1 MIRRGYRQPGWDS
14 FILCLQGRPIGYL
27 QCFDLALDTGRT
39 FPLERRATRGIDLFI
54 GEPAYLGQGH
64 GAAFLRLAAEWLLA
78 QPGVRRVIG
87 DPEPANRRSR
97 RAFEKAGFR
106 DSGERTV
113 PGGSVRLMVLE
124 EPARIARRRQTNA

>member
-1 MIRRGYRQPGWDS
+1 MIRLGYRQPGWDS
-14 FILCLQGRPIGYL
+14 FILCVQGRTVGYL
-27 QCFDLALDTGRT
+27 QSYNLAKDTGRT
-39 FPLERRATRGIDLFI
+39 FPLERRATRGLDLFI

-64 GAAFLRLAAEWLLA
+64 GAAFLRLVAECLLA
-78 QPGVRRVIG
+78 RPDVRRVIG

-113 PGGSVRLMVLE
+113 PGGSVRLMVRE
-124 EPARIARRRQTNA
+124 DPARIAGRRQTNA

>member
-1 MIRRGYRQPGWDS
+1 MIGRGIRQPGLTCL
-14 FILCLQGRPIGYL
+14 ILCLNGRAIGYL
-27 QCFDLALDTGRT
+27 QSYNLAMDTGRT
-39 FPLERRATRGIDLFI
+39 FPLERRATRGLDLFI

-64 GAAFLRLAAEWLLA
+64 GAAFLRLVAECLLA
-78 QPGVRRVIG
+78 QSDVRRVIG

-113 PGGSVRLMVLE
+113 PGGSVRLMVRE
-124 EPARIARRRQTNA
+124 EPATIAKRRQTNA

>member
-1 MIRRGYRQPGWDS
+1 MIVRGIRQPGLTC
-14 FILCLQGRPIGYL
+14 FILCLHGRPVGYL
-27 QCFDLALDTGRT
+27 QCFNLAMDTGRT

-64 GAAFLRLAAEWLLA
+64 GAAFLRLVAERLLA
-78 QPGVRRVIG
+78 QPDVKRVIG

-106 DSGERTV
+106 DSGERAV
-113 PGGSVRLMVLE
+113 PGGTVRLMVRD
-124 EPARIARRRQTNA
+124 EPARVAKRRQTGV

>member
-1 MIRRGYRQPGWDS
+1 MIGRGCRQPGWDS
-14 FILCLQGRPIGYL
+14 FVLCLQGRPVGYL

-64 GAAFLRLAAEWLLA
+64 GAAFLRLAAECLLA

-106 DSGERTV
+106 DSDERTV
-113 PGGSVRLMVLE
+113 PGGSVRLMVRE
-124 EPARIARRRQTNA
+124 DPARIARRRQTNA

>member
-14 FILCLQGRPIGYL
+14 FILCVQGRPVGYL

-39 FPLERRATRGIDLFI
+39 FPLERRATRGLDLFI

-64 GAAFLRLAAEWLLA
+64 GAAFLRLVAECLLA
-78 QPGVRRVIG
+78 RPDVRRVIG

-97 RAFEKAGFR
+97 HAFEKAGFR

-113 PGGSVRLMVLE
+113 PGGSVRLMVRE
-124 EPARIARRRQTNA
+124 EPARIARRRQTKA

>member
-1 MIRRGYRQPGWDS
+1 MIRRGTRQPGWDS
-14 FILCLQGRPIGYL
+14 FILCLQGRAIGYL
-27 QCFDLALDTGRT
+27 QCFDLARDTGRT

-54 GEPAYLGQGH
+54 GELAYLGQGH

-97 RAFEKAGFR
+97 GAFEKAGFR

-113 PGGSVRLMVLE
+113 PGGSVRLMVRE
-124 EPARIARRRQTNA
+124 EPARVARRRQTDA